1 MPAPQDSTPRVSTPH
16 DPATRRHLR
25 NATAITALSAA
36 AIAVLWAQPLAAFEF
51 GEAALDWLRNGSDA
65 NRATATTV
73 LVATSGLAYV
83 IAWTL
88 VSSPRRPLRL
98 PANRGTITVDEVA
111 RRLRALLLDDVDVL
125 DAGVRVDNLHGRG
138 VGVDVALTVTAHARL
153 AETSEASTMAIKQYL
168 GDIDL
173 TLARPVQL
181 AVSYEELIL
190 NAPRT
195 ARHTTQGSRT
205 TDAA

>member
-1 MPAPQDSTPRVSTPH
+1 MPAPH
-16 DPATRRHLR
+16 DPATRRYLR
-25 NATAITALSAA
+25 NATAFGVLFAA
-36 AIAVLWAQPLAAFEF
+36 AIALLWMQPPAAFEA
-51 GEAALDWLRNGSDA
+51 GEETLAWLRNGTDSS
-65 NRATATTV
+65 RAIATTA

-83 IAWTL
+83 VAWAL
-88 VSSPRRPLRL
+88 ASSPRRPLRL

-111 RRLRALLLDDVDVL
+111 RRLRALLLDNVDVL

-153 AETSEASTMAIKQYL
+153 AKTSEASTMAIERYL

-173 TLARPVQL
+173 ALAGPVQL

-190 NAPRT
+190 NAPQRRRT
-195 ARHTTQGSRT
+195 I
-205 TDAA
+205 DAA